1 LATQTS
7 PTSALPVEILP
18 ASARINATGHLEIG
32 GVDTV
37 ELARRFGTP
46 LYVFDEAEIRRRC
59 RAVRAAFQ
67 REYPDALPIYASKA
81 YLDPSVARIVAEEGL
96 GLDVVSG
103 GEIGVAQR
111 AGFPLE
117 RAYFH
122 GNNKQREELE
132 LALDA
137 GVGHIVIDNFYEIE
151 LLEQVAAAKGRRARA
166 LLRVSPG
173 VEAHT
178 HDYLKTG
185 ILDTKFGF
193 PLATG
198 QAAEAV
204 ARTLAQPHIELVG
217 LHAHIGTQ
225 IFETLPYAETV
236 DLLMQFAGEMQ
247 RQHGFRLQQISP
259 GGGWGINYTRTDT
272 ALPVEEWAQ
281 TVATAVRR
289 GAEALGIP
297 LPRLVIEPG
306 RWIIGPAGVAL
317 YTVGATKEIPGVRT
331 YVSVDGGMGDN
342 IRPAIYGAKYE
353 VIVCNKPV
361 AVGTKTVTIVGKY
374 CESGDFLVKDVTLPP
389 LEPGDVVALPASG
402 AYCIPMSSNYCLI
415 PRPAIVFVR
424 DGEARLVRRRETV
437 DDMLKAYVL

>member
-1 LATQTS
+1 MFVRYPDHRRWADRRAAPVPLGQAVQAWPGDGLPAPENGKQASCVQAGAERAATGTPCMHSTACITS
-7 PTSALPVEILP
+7 ATENITGDGTLITQMSPSGALPVELLP
-18 ASARINATGHLEIG
+18 ASARINAAGHLEIG
-32 GVDTV
+32 GIDAV

-46 LYVFDEAEIRRRC
+46 LYIFDETEIRRRC

-81 YLDPSVARIVAEEGL
+81 YLDPFVAHIVAEEGL

-225 IFETLPYAETV
+225 IFEKLPYAETV
-236 DLLMQFAGEMQ
+236 DLLLQFAGEMQ
-247 RQHGFRLQQISP
+247 RQHGFQLRQISP

-281 TVATAVRR
+281 TVAAAVQR
-289 GAEALGIP
+289 GA
-297 LPRLVIEPG
+297 
-306 RWIIGPAGVAL
+306 
-317 YTVGATKEIPGVRT
+317 
-331 YVSVDGGMGDN
+331 
-342 IRPAIYGAKYE
+342 
-353 VIVCNKPV
+353 
-361 AVGTKTVTIVGKY
+361 
-374 CESGDFLVKDVTLPP
+374 
-389 LEPGDVVALPASG
+389 
-402 AYCIPMSSNYCLI
+402 
-415 PRPAIVFVR
+415 
-424 DGEARLVRRRETV
+424 
-437 DDMLKAYVL
+437 